1 MSKKKTAHAYEI
13 ELRKMIKARTGAD
26 CEIWLTPQIRSTAMN
41 MVILDRIQ
49 DEILAMDAF
58 VNPVVGSMGQQKDE
72 VTPLLPH
79 YDKCQRTLLMQFEA
93 LGLNY
98 STTPSKVKEDTKK
111 GMDERDPLAK
121 MMADAQSALED

>member
-1 MSKKKTAHAYEI
+1 MEKKKTAHAYEI
-13 ELRKMIKARTGAD
+13 ELRKMIKARTGAE
-26 CEIWLTPQIRSTAMN
+26 CEVWLTPQIRSTAMN
-41 MVILDRIQ
+41 MVILDKIQ
-49 DEILAMDAF
+49 DEILTMETL

-98 STTPSKVKEDTKK
+98 STTPSKVNEDTKK
-111 GMDERDPLAK
+111 GMDVRDPLAK